1 MAPVACGG
9 DVEAAESGGK
19 ARFGAEL
26 RAQRTARGWTQVQLG
41 KKLGYSDSLVS
52 DIENANRTASED
64 FAKLCDEVF
73 SLPGTFLR
81 HWEDLEREAFPTWF
95 APIVPIERESA
106 KIAGWEPSAVPGL
119 LQTNHYARALVRAR
133 RPQDDEETVER
144 TVQARMDRQS
154 TLSRPKPPMCW
165 WVLSE
170 GVLRQVVGGPE
181 VMGDQID
188 RLIKA
193 AEAPGTVIQ
202 VLPFSAHD
210 HAGTDGLL
218 HLYERP
224 GQSTVA
230 YTECIG
236 GARLIEDQEEVS
248 DLTTVMGMLRAAAL
262 SRTDSVALMRAIRR
276 DLGQQ
281 LA

>member
-1 MAPVACGG
+1 V
-9 DVEAAESGGK
+9 DAAESSGRT
-19 ARFGAEL
+19 RFGAEL
-26 RAQRTARGWTQVQLG
+26 KAQRLAKGWTQVELG
-41 KKLGYSDSLVS
+41 KKLGYSGSFVS
-52 DIENANRTASED
+52 DVERGDRGASED
-64 FAKLCDEVF
+64 FANRCDEVF
-73 SLPGTFLR
+73 GAPGTFLR
-81 HWEDLEREAFPTWF
+81 LWEDLQREAFPTWF

-119 LQTNHYARALVRAR
+119 LQTDRYARALIRAR

-154 TLSRPKPPMCW
+154 TLTRPKPPMCW

-170 GVLRQVVGGPE
+170 GVLRQVVGGPD
-181 VMGDQID
+181 VMGDLLD

-193 AEAPGTVIQ
+193 AEAPGAVMQ

-224 GQSTVA
+224 GKPVVA

-236 GARLIEDQEEVS
+236 GARLIEDPQEVS

-262 SRTDSVALMRAIRR
+262 SRTDSVVLMRAIRR
-276 DLGQQ
+276 DLGEQ